1 MILAPEMNLPALNG
15 IEPGFGRATCEDGTN
30 LCGGNKFYTEVAMK
44 ESVSGCPVED
54 AMRLLG
60 GRWRI
65 VLVYHLLD
73 GKRRFSDL
81 RRAMPG
87 ISQRMLTLDLRAL
100 EKAGLVQRTIYPEIP
115 PRVEY
120 DLTEEGKRL
129 RALVD
134 LLGEVGAR
142 LANVPQCAPVRK
154 SAA

>member
-1 MILAPEMNLPALNG
+1 
-15 IEPGFGRATCEDGTN
+15 
-30 LCGGNKFYTEVAMK
+30 MK

-65 VLVYHLLD
+65 VLVYHLLE
-73 GKRRFSDL
+73 GKRRFNEL

-100 EKAGLVQRTIYPEIP
+100 EKAGLVRRTIYPEVP

-120 DLTEEGKRL
+120 DLTAEGKCL
-129 RALVD
+129 RELVD

-142 LANVPQCAPVRK
+142 MANLQQCAPVRK
-154 SAA
+154 KDAA